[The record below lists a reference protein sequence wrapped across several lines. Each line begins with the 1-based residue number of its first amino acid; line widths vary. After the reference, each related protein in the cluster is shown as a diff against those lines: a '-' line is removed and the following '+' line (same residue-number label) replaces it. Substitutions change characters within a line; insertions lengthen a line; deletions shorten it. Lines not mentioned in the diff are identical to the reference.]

1 MSDSDAQMVLK
12 TFPMRGKVSVCLFLD
27 LLVPLTEIRWRE
39 ELSQASL
46 LVTPKAVPELAS
58 TAAGVPDTRL
68 ALAIHVQRPACP

>member
-12 TFPMRGKVSVCLFLD
+12 TFPMRGKSVCLFLH

-68 ALAIHVQRPACP
+68 ALAIHGQRPACP